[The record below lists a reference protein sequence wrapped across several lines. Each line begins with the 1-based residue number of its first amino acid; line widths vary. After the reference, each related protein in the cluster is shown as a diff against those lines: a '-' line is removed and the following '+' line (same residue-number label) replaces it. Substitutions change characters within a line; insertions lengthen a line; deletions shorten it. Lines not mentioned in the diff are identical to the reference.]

1 MTVSDPQYKYP
12 MNGSF
17 QIVDKGDGKPKP
29 YIKYRIET
37 ESGETIHG
45 VTDENGYTQSHYGLE
60 PQTMKLFFE

>member
-1 MTVSDPQYKYP
+1 MVL
-12 MNGSF
+12 F
-17 QIVDKGDGKPKP
+17 RLLIKPKP

-37 ESGETIHG
+37 ESGETIRG